1 MVAIG
6 QSRSSVLSL
15 KNLSY
20 AFSDIEGSQPIFS
33 DLTMDIREGE
43 FVSLIGASGSG
54 KSTLFKLINGLL
66 EPAAGEI
73 WIDGEQP
80 KNRLGKVG
88 YMPQKDLLLPWRTV
102 IDNVL
107 LPLELTRGKKQKT
120 VSDVREWLSR
130 FGLAEYEQAYPHQ
143 LSGGMRQRIAFLRT
157 IVSGHDLLLLD
168 EPFGALDALTK
179 RDMHRWLLD
188 LLNNLNK
195 TVLFITHDLEEA
207 LLLSDRIYL
216 LSNMRGQG
224 AQEFFVR
231 LPRPRSSAIIYE
243 PRFVEMRKELEQRIH
258 A

>member
-80 KNRLGKVG
+80 KNRLGKVS

-107 LPLELTRGKKQKT
+107 LPLELTRGKKQES

-179 RDMHRWLLD
+179 RDMHSWLLD
-188 LLNNLNK
+188 MLNNLNK

-216 LSNMRGQG
+216 LSNRRGQG
-224 AQEFFVR
+224 AQEFFVQ

-258 A
+258 V

>member
-1 MVAIG
+1 MAAIG
-6 QSRSSVLSL
+6 QSSLTVLSL
-15 KNLSY
+15 KNLTY
-20 AFSDIEGSQPIFS
+20 AFLDMERSEPIFS
-33 DLTMDIREGE
+33 DLTMDIQEGE

-66 EPAAGEI
+66 EPHSGEI
-73 WIDGEQP
+73 WIHGEQP

-102 IDNVL
+102 MDNVL
-107 LPLELTRGKKQKT
+107 LPLELARSNHQLDMN
-120 VSDVREWLSR
+120 DVREWLAR

-216 LSNMRGQG
+216 LSNVRGQG
-224 AQEFFVR
+224 AQEYRVA
-231 LPRPRSSAIIYE
+231 LPRPRSSAIIYDSK
-243 PRFVEMRKELEQRIH
+243 FVEMRKELEQRIH
-258 A
+258 V